1 MESFALKTLR
11 QVIERNCRNTH
22 SKKKETKK
30 TKDKITG
37 YSKRKET
44 VCHCVIVLQR

>member
-11 QVIERNCRNTH
+11 QVIERNCRDTH

>member
-11 QVIERNCRNTH
+11 QVIERNCKNTH
-22 SKKKETKK
+22 SKKKRNKK
-30 TKDKITG
+30 TKNKNTG

>member
-22 SKKKETKK
+22 SKKTQEK
-30 TKDKITG
+30 TKNKNTG